1 MLNLHKPHYTTWKIA
16 FIVMSYGMDL
26 KEWILAGY
34 PLREGTLLGSF
45 LLWQKVIEQRLTFD
59 EMMGASGVFTNDA
72 GKQFFSGNYN
82 RKMLV

>member
-1 MLNLHKPHYTTWKIA
+1 MLNLHKPHYTTWKIV

-45 LLWQKVIEQRLTFD
+45 LL
-59 EMMGASGVFTNDA
+59 
-72 GKQFFSGNYN
+72 
-82 RKMLV
+82 